1 VKTTAQCSSCNASIF
16 WAVTATNQKRIPIDA
31 KPDPNGRI
39 RIEEKGP
46 GHCVAHVEKSDAGT
60 LFPGDER
67 FTSHFATCPD
77 AAKFRQPR
85 PQKPTVAGRMK
96 VKASMTVR
104 NKGEPRS

>member
-1 VKTTAQCSSCNASIF
+1 MRTTAQCSGCNAEIF

-31 KPDPNGRI
+31 TPDPKGHI

-46 GHCVAHVEKSDAGT
+46 GNCVAYVEKSDAGT
-60 LFPGDER
+60 LFPEADR

-96 VKASMTVR
+96 VRASMTVR
-104 NKGEPRS
+104 NKGESKT